1 MKDIYNICFYGGM
14 TLAIIFLIVSIV
26 LFVVFKIPKVIG
38 DLTGR
43 NARREIAE
51 KKNKKGGIEKSE
63 SSKILKQEQKKYYN
77 QNTGK
82 ITIRDSATNEV
93 ETARITSNAESK
105 HIQPE
110 ERETDILRPGDED
123 DIYKTVPGS
132 SKGEE
137 ETTVLG
143 GSKGE
148 EETTVL
154 GSSKG
159 EEETTVLG
167 SSKGEEETT
176 ILGSGKRKTVSKAS
190 DDKPQGSDEEFDPD
204 GETDIL
210 RAPDS
215 EDSNDDF
222 DPDGETDVLR
232 APDSEDSDDDFDAD
246 GETDVLKSPDYE
258 DGTDSDD
265 ETDVLRAKE
274 TTDEEATDI
283 LKASDDEEATT
294 VLTGEKS
301 EEATTVLSA
310 DSINDSKE
318 DKRVIYEV
326 VIVHTEESL

>member
-51 KKNKKGGIEKSE
+51 KKNKKGGTEKSE

-159 EEETTVLG
+159 EEETT
-167 SSKGEEETT
+167 
-176 ILGSGKRKTVSKAS
+176 ILGSAKSKAVSKAS

-204 GETDIL
+204 GETDVL

-215 EDSNDDF
+215 EDSDDDF

-258 DGTDSDD
+258 DETDSDD

-283 LKASDDEEATT
+283 LKVSDDEEATT

>member
-51 KKNKKGGIEKSE
+51 KKNKKGGTEKSE

-148 EETTVL
+148 EETT
-154 GSSKG
+154 
-159 EEETTVLG
+159 
-167 SSKGEEETT
+167 
-176 ILGSGKRKTVSKAS
+176 ILGSAKSKAVSKAS

-204 GETDIL
+204 GETDVL

-215 EDSNDDF
+215 EDSDDDF

-258 DGTDSDD
+258 DETDSDD

-283 LKASDDEEATT
+283 LKVSDDEEATT